1 MSQGLPPDA
10 GAHAESSLS
19 LLERARAGDTQAR
32 DILIERYLPRLQRW
46 ATGRMPHWVRDGIDT
61 QDLVQDAV
69 ILTFRRIE
77 NFEAR
82 GEGSLLAYL
91 RQAVM
96 NRIRDLHRRSTRR
109 PTASALDQ
117 AARDPSPSPLEEA
130 VGREA
135 VDRYERALARLSD
148 GDRQAIIARVE
159 MDASNEEIAK
169 LLDRPTPNAARMAVE
184 RALVR
189 LAREM
194 QKEQ

>member
-1 MSQGLPPDA
+1 MGQDPPRDA
-10 GAHAESSLS
+10 ANSESSLS

-32 DILIERYLPRLQRW
+32 DVLIARYLPRLQRW
-46 ATGRMPHWVRDGIDT
+46 ATGRMPHWVRDGVDT

-77 NFEAR
+77 GFEAR

-96 NRIRDLHRRSTRR
+96 NRIRDLHRRSARR
-109 PTASALDQ
+109 PVASALDS
-117 AARDPSPSPLEEA
+117 ATRDPAPSPLEQA

-135 VDRYERALARLSD
+135 VERYERALARLSD
-148 GDRQAIIARVE
+148 DDRQAIIARVE

-169 LLDRPTPNAARMAVE
+169 LLGKPTPNAARMGVE